1 MGQPAFCLSAG
12 KPPCLHSLLLLSVLG
27 FMLLISLFCIRHTK
41 KKKGDGR
48 VGSEKGAVPQRLQ
61 QWDRQVTA
69 AAQQRAGNVCAPLRP
84 PQLCVCGGG
93 RREAAVCSWEAFCLL
108 QMPLQIKRILSGFS

>member
-1 MGQPAFCLSAG
+1 MWGSQPSACLLVSLRACIHSFYFPCSALCCSF
-12 KPPCLHSLLLLSVLG
+12 PCSVLD
-27 FMLLISLFCIRHTK
+27 TQ

-48 VGSEKGAVPQRLQ
+48 VGSEKGAVPQGLQ

>member
-41 KKKGDGR
+41 KKREMEELGQRKGLFPKGCSSGTGR
-48 VGSEKGAVPQRLQ
+48 S
-61 QWDRQVTA
+61 
-69 AAQQRAGNVCAPLRP
+69 
-84 PQLCVCGGG
+84 
-93 RREAAVCSWEAFCLL
+93 LL
-108 QMPLQIKRILSGFS
+108 QHNTEQGMSVPHSDPHSCVSVGEGAGKPQCARGRLSACCRCLCKLKGY